1 MTITP
6 PRRNG
11 KSVLIATAAFAA
23 AKAKDEGRVLI
34 VTRAQFER
42 FRKHGIPADQMRIA
56 EEIPK
61 S

>member
-1 MTITP
+1 MTTTP
-6 PRRNG
+6 PRQSG
-11 KSVLIATAAFAA
+11 KSVALALLSAA
-23 AKAKDEGRVLI
+23 AKGTREQDVLI
-34 VTRAQFER
+34 VNRAQFER

>member
-1 MTITP
+1 MTTTP
-6 PRRNG
+6 PRQSG
-11 KSVLIATAAFAA
+11 KSVAQALYAA
-23 AKAKDEGRVLI
+23 AKAKARKRVLV

>member
-6 PRRNG
+6 PRQSG
-11 KSVLIATAAFAA
+11 KSVVLALLSAA
-23 AKAKDEGRVLI
+23 AKGTREQGVLI

-56 EEIPK
+56 EELPK

>member
-6 PRRNG
+6 PRQSG
-11 KSVLIATAAFAA
+11 KSIALALHAAS
-23 AKAKDEGRVLI
+23 KAEARKRVLV

>member
-1 MTITP
+1 MITTP
-6 PRRNG
+6 PRQNG
-11 KSVLIATAAFAA
+11 KSVAQALYAA